1 MREIRMKYKYDGNK
15 NENAL
20 VSSNHL
26 LKMNECSMSKVIEY
40 SMSKVNFQCKFSNYS

>member
-1 MREIRMKYKYDGNK
+1 MMEIRMKYKYDGNK

-26 LKMNECSMSKVIEY
+26 LKMNGC